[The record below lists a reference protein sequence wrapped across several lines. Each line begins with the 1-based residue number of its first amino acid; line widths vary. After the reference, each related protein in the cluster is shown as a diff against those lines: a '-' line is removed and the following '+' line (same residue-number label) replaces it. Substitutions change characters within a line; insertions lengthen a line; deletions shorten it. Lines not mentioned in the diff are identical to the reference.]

1 MSIPPAT
8 DERPASIKV
17 TSPFTDPEIVARFV
31 ITVMLSITKD
41 KGMMGT
47 VLVVA

>member
-8 DERPASIKV
+8 DERPGSIKV

-31 ITVMLSITKD
+31 YHCHAFD
-41 KGMMGT
+41 HER
-47 VLVVA
+47 